1 MCVWKD
7 IGTILVFENSANFFL
22 NKETTANMA
31 EEKLEAKEEAKEDTE
46 HSIKVY
52 LSGNS
57 GNKEVRETKL

>member
-1 MCVWKD
+1 
-7 IGTILVFENSANFFL
+7 
-22 NKETTANMA
+22 MA

-57 GNKEVRETKL
+57 GNKEVREAKL